1 MSNDS
6 TRVVSTY
13 NTPAGWLCVTHDEHH
28 VHRAAFTQ
36 IPGHAQPHHAMAQCI
51 ANQINSFAKNP
62 QHTFQLPLKPQGTP
76 YQLRV
81 WDALLNIPPGFPLT
95 YGELAR
101 LLNSAPRAIGQACK
115 RNPIALFIPCHR
127 IVGQNNLGG
136 YMGRIDLPYKTALL
150 QHEEIKT

>member
-1 MSNDS
+1 MPHDS
-6 TRVVSTY
+6 THVISTF

-28 VHRAAFTQ
+28 VHRAVFTQ
-36 IPGHAQPHHAMAQCI
+36 KPGLEQSNHAMAHII
-51 ANQINSFAKNP
+51 ANQLDEFSKHP
-62 QHTFQLPLKPQGTP
+62 QHIFELPIKPQGTP

-81 WDALLNIPPGFPLT
+81 WNALRTIPAGLILT

-101 LLNSAPRAIGQACK
+101 ILKSAPRAIGQACK

-127 IVGQNNLGG
+127 VVGPNSLGG

-150 QHEEIKT
+150 KHEFLP

>member
-36 IPGHAQPHHAMAQCI
+36 TPGHKQPHHAMAQLI
-51 ANQINSFAKNP
+51 ANQIDSFARNP
-62 QHTFQLPLKPQGTP
+62 QYMFQLPLKPQGTP